1 MERGL
6 RTARSPEL
14 ILQEGILKIKGG
26 NASGARNDAEEL
38 LKQNPDDSR
47 AARLLINSYSAQNQL
62 PLAVDRI
69 RRLASERPKSAE
81 IQFELGQ
88 VLVASG
94 NRGEGKV
101 AFEASRVADE
111 NFVPARMALA
121 EMDGAEQKWDSA
133 RENLNAVKAREP
145 RNLAA
150 LIMLADIELI
160 TGNRAAAIERY
171 RSVLEVNGSHI
182 GALNNLAYLLIPES
196 PDEALTIAQKALE
209 LAPDDP
215 NVTDTLG
222 WIYYRKGSYQT
233 AIRHLKVAVD
243 KAPTARSQY
252 HLALSYLKAGD
263 RDLGSKMLATAL
275 KQDPNFQPRKAPG
288 NTVRRFPVPLIY
300 AEC

>member
-14 ILQEGILKIKGG
+14 ILQDGILKIKDG
-26 NASGARNDAEEL
+26 NASGARNVAEEL
-38 LKQNPDDSR
+38 LKQNPEDSK

-94 NRGEGKV
+94 NRGEGKA
-101 AFEASRVADE
+101 AFEGARLADE
-111 NFVPARMALA
+111 NFLPARLALA

-150 LIMLADIELI
+150 LIMLADLELI
-160 TGNRAAAIERY
+160 TGNRAAAMKDTI
-171 RSVLEVNGSHI
+171 VLQVNGSHI
-182 GALNNLAYLLIPES
+182 GALNNLAYLLTPES

-222 WIYYRKGSYQT
+222 WIYYRKGGFQT
-233 AIRHLKVAVD
+233 AIRHLKIAVA

-252 HLALSYLKAGD
+252 HLALSYLKAGN
-263 RDLGSKMLATAL
+263 RDLGSKMLAAAL
-275 KQDPNFQPRKAPG
+275 KQDPNLPSQG
-288 NTVRRFPVPLIY
+288 TIW
-300 AEC
+300 